1 MWACSGFTFGDGSN
15 DNRIDWDFNDD
26 IHIRFSV
33 ASGGTTVTTMQQSN
47 VPDINDE
54 FRIAAAVKLNDQIGV
69 VNGTAISSA
78 DTSCAQPVDMDRLY
92 LGLRGNE
99 GNQGALT
106 IKRFMFYPKRLP
118 DSQLVT
124 LTS

>member
-1 MWACSGFTFGDGSN
+1 
-15 DNRIDWDFNDD
+15 
-26 IHIRFSV
+26 
-33 ASGGTTVTTMQQSN
+33 MQQSN
-47 VPDINDE
+47 VSDINDE

-106 IKRFMFYPKRLP
+106 IMRFMYYPKRLP
-118 DSQLVT
+118 NSQLLK
-124 LTS
+124 LTKKI